1 MEEKKEIDLKGLA
14 KDIFKR
20 VWIIILC
27 AVIFG
32 TAMLIYTVNFVT
44 PTYKASVTFYVNNNS
59 ESTSNSVS
67 SSNLAVALQ
76 LTKSYVNIIQSDR
89 VLEKVVQEA
98 RFTELT
104 AANIRQMMN
113 VEIMDET
120 EMFRVSIIS
129 PNPKMSADIANAI
142 AEHAP
147 GEIRLIIEGSNAKVV
162 DKATAPER
170 RHAPN
175 YTTSAVLGAL
185 VGAAL
190 STLII
195 AIFILSDNRIKDA
208 EDLTRVCQLPVLG
221 MIPDFLDAA
230 KHTEKPV
237 EKKGVRRTK

>member
-1 MEEKKEIDLKGLA
+1 MEDKKEIDLKGLV
-14 KDIFKR
+14 KDVFKR
-20 VWIIILC
+20 AWIIILC
-27 AVIFG
+27 AVVFG
-32 TAMLIYTVNFVT
+32 AAMLIHTVNFVT

-59 ESTSNSVS
+59 EATSNSVS

-98 RFTELT
+98 KFTDLT
-104 AANIRQMMN
+104 PADIREMME
-113 VEIMDET
+113 VQIMDET

-129 PNPKMSADIANAI
+129 PNPRMSADIANAI

-147 GEIRLIIEGSNAKVV
+147 NEIRLIIEGSNAKVV
-162 DKATAPER
+162 DKANVPEK

-175 YTTSAVLGAL
+175 YTTSSVLGAF
-185 VGAAL
+185 VGAVL
-190 STLII
+190 STTII
-195 AIFILSDNRIKDA
+195 AVFILSDNRIKNA

-221 MIPDFLDAA
+221 MIPDFFEAA

-237 EKKGVRRTK
+237 EKKGVRKTR